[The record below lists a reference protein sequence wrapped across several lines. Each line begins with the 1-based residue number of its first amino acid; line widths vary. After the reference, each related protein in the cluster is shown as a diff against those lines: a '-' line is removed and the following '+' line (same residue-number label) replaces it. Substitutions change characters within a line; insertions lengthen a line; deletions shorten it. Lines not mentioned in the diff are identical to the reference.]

1 MIKTM
6 ENPTPSDSEL
16 LTVWLA
22 CRSEPAFRALVTRYA
37 ALVHMAAKRTCG
49 DDALAADASQLV
61 FILLAQKA
69 KSLTSRSSLAGW
81 LHTAAVMHAKR
92 LIAKSR
98 REIRK
103 LQHLH
108 TAMEPPTHL
117 SFERPWL
124 EIQPVLDQALSSLSA
139 KDRETLLLKF
149 YRSLSVREIA
159 TTLGIGADAAQKR
172 LDRATERL
180 RHKLARRGVH
190 TASTSLAAI
199 LVAGFASDAQAV
211 SHSVSRL
218 TAKAVAANTISTSL
232 ITSITLIF
240 MTHRTTL
247 ITATAAVLTATVI
260 TTALIGGNVRNTTT
274 ARASYSDSRSS
285 EEPIT
290 YLKAGEEL
298 STAVQKIPRLRPSTS
313 PETTALNEKFG
324 KSRVSLAQRY
334 VQDAQVTITTK
345 TKILDNQLRFFTPEN
360 KNEDQLAKVLFGDFS
375 EALHLTHEQSAAIKK
390 LYSEV
395 LVERI
400 KNLTIV
406 SDGVAKDSVDLTELL
421 LEADAS
427 KNNRLLPAGKV
438 ASNQEASSN
447 PTGHLIGLLLCNE
460 FYVSPSI
467 LDETRMSAILS
478 NVFNPQQEEAYRK
491 KLSEGSIKLIGPIQ
505 PLDTAFIQA
514 DFNSKS
520 NLEDLCKKMSDTRQG
535 MDQIMRSWK
544 N

>member
-6 ENPTPSDSEL
+6 ETSTPSDSEL
-16 LTVWLA
+16 LRVWLA
-22 CRSEPAFRALVTRYA
+22 HRKESAFRALVARYA

-69 KSLTSRSSLAGW
+69 PSLTSRSSLAGW
-81 LHTAAVMHAKR
+81 LHIAAVMHTKR
-92 LIAKSR
+92 LVAKNR
-98 REIRK
+98 RETRK

-108 TAMEPPTHL
+108 TVMEPQTH
-117 SFERPWL
+117 SSSESSWQ
-124 EIQPVLDQALSSLSA
+124 EIQPVLDEALSALSV

-180 RHKLARRGVH
+180 RQKLARRGVR
-190 TASTSLAAI
+190 TASTTLAAI
-199 LVAGFASDAQAV
+199 LVAGFANDAHAV

-247 ITATAAVLTATVI
+247 IGATGAVLTGTAI
-260 TTALIGGNVRNTTT
+260 TAALIGGNVSNTTT

-290 YLKAGEEL
+290 HLKAGEEL
-298 STAVQKIPRLRPSTS
+298 STRVQKISRLRPSTT
-313 PETTALNEKFG
+313 PETAALNEKFG

-345 TKILDNQLRFFTPEN
+345 IKILDNQLRFFTPEN
-360 KNEDQLAKVLFGDFS
+360 QNEDQLAKVLFGDFS
-375 EALHLTHEQSAAIKK
+375 EALHLTHEQSSAIKK
-390 LYSEV
+390 LHSKV

-400 KNLTIV
+400 TNLTNV
-406 SDGVAKDSVDLTELL
+406 LDGVAKDSVDLTELL

-438 ASNQEASSN
+438 ASNQETSSN

-467 LDETRMSAILS
+467 LDDIQISTILS

-535 MDQIMRSWK
+535 MDQVMRSWK